1 MKTTLLIMAAGI
13 GSRFG
18 TGIKQLEPVDD
29 AGHIIMDY
37 SIHDAIEAGFN
48 HVVFII
54 RKDIEKEFKEVIG
67 ERIASICSSHNVTV
81 DYAFQDINDIP
92 GTLPEGRTKPWGTG
106 QAVLAAKKVIDTPF
120 IVINEDDLANEQTCF
135 YVIKQDDAYQ
145 PFSYLSVPESHI
157 ENFKLSDKDNADAI
171 LFKFSF
177 QRDGELRQLWAYQ
190 KIQPASIPNKQ
201 KKYFQLISKSL
212 DCPDVFKEMKDQM
225 FIITRKID
233 LLILGDEIITDNIK
247 LLERHFGLETFL
259 RASATRAVSSITT
272 VGLIGNDDKLQEYV
286 QRPNK
291 KYAKKMMQIHKF
303 PVATMSKERL
313 LEKLRTVERWKN
325 VFEIQDAQVYLRTFS
340 DVENIIDF
348 NDDGSHPNEAGSNLA
363 AETIAEVILKDANA

>member
-1 MKTTLLIMAAGI
+1 MPKQRITTAINKVLNEQFGFEIYIVMKDGEQLVK
-13 GSRFG
+13 RFVLDEG
-18 TGIKQLEPVDD
+18 NPNEADGFKRRLRESIKEAIQNKFLADD
-29 AGHIIMDY
+29 
-37 SIHDAIEAGFN
+37 S
-48 HVVFII
+48 
-54 RKDIEKEFKEVIG
+54 K
-67 ERIASICSSHNVTV
+67 
-81 DYAFQDINDIP
+81 YAN
-92 GTLPEGRTKPWGTG
+92 G
-106 QAVLAAKKVIDTPF
+106 
-120 IVINEDDLANEQTCF
+120 DDLANEQTCF

-340 DVENIIDF
+340 DVENIIDLF
-348 NDDGSHPNEAGSNLA
+348 TERYTKSEVTGQEYDTSVKDKAEPISNSN
-363 AETIAEVILKDANA
+363 IA